1 MATTRY
7 ILQRLIYGLILM
19 IGVVVLNFFLIHA
32 APGDVAEVIAG
43 EMGGMTEE
51 MMAQIRANYGLDQPI
66 LVQLWTYLS
75 QILTGDL
82 GMSYHFNRPVTDLIL
97 QRLGPTIL
105 LALSAQVFAM
115 LIGVILG
122 VLASRKPQGPLSAF
136 VAVFS
141 TVGYAAPVF
150 WTGLM
155 LVILFSVVIPVFP
168 VEGMVSARF
177 RGTGFAYAMNVAW
190 HLALPAM
197 TLGILFLAQYAR
209 LSRAAMIEV
218 LGADYV
224 RTARAKGLGEG
235 RVTFRHALRNAV
247 LPIMTVAGI
256 QFGNLISGALLVETV
271 FNWPGMGRL
280 AFDSVLRR
288 DYPTLLGVLFFSSAV
303 VVIANLLTDLG
314 YRLADPRIRTG
325 GRWDV

>member
-1 MATTRY
+1 MGTMRY
-7 ILQRLIYGLILM
+7 IIQRLFYGLILVC
-19 IGVVVLNFFLIHA
+19 GVVILNFFLIHA

-43 EMGGMTEE
+43 EMGGITEE
-51 MMAQIRANYGLDQPI
+51 MMAEIRAQYGLDKPVI
-66 LVQLWTYLS
+66 VQLGLYLG
-75 QILTGDL
+75 QVLQGNL
-82 GMSYHFNRPVTDLIL
+82 GVSYHFDRPVTDLIW
-97 QRLGPTIL
+97 QKAGATIL
-105 LALSAQVFAM
+105 LALSAQVIAM
-115 LIGVILG
+115 VVGVTLG
-122 VLASRKPQGPLSAF
+122 VLSSRKPQGILSGF
-136 VAVFS
+136 VSVFS

-155 LVILFSVVIPVFP
+155 LVILFSVVIPIFP

-177 RGTGFAYAMNVAW
+177 RGSSFDYILNVAH
-190 HLALPAM
+190 HLVLPAS
-197 TLGILFLAQYAR
+197 TLAILFLAQYAR

-224 RTARAKGLGEG
+224 RTARAKGLGEW
-235 RVTFRHALRNAV
+235 RVTFHHALRNAV
-247 LPIMTVAGI
+247 LPILTIAGI

-288 DYPTLLGVLFFSSAV
+288 DFPTLLGVLFFASLV
-303 VVIANLLTDLG
+303 VVIANLLTDLS

-325 GRWDV
+325 GR